1 MGTADVAAGERALRF
16 LGGEVVEPPVCMQM
30 YLGLYLAAPRKRAR
44 EQVYHEMLGDR
55 QERELSCGQVME
67 AELEAWER
75 AWAVFRRPPGDGTDG
90 EG

>member
-1 MGTADVAAGERALRF
+1 MGAADVAAGERALRF
-16 LGGEVVEPPVCMQM
+16 LGGEAVEPPVCMQM

-44 EQVYHEMLGDR
+44 EQVCRELLGQR
-55 QERELSCGQVME
+55 QELELSYDEVLE

-75 AWAVFRRPPGDGTDG
+75 AWAVFRRPPGDSTDG